1 MDLELT
7 HLEEVE
13 EIANDLHEG
22 EHEDTGGD
30 GGDAGV
36 HVLIGALL
44 FLLDKASELLQECV
58 PLVHLIS

>member
-13 EIANDLHEG
+13 EIADDLHEG

-36 HVLIGALL
+36 HVLVGGHLL
-44 FLLDKASELLQECV
+44 ILDTD
-58 PLVHLIS
+58 

>member
-44 FLLDKASELLQECV
+44 FLLDIDQSLQEGV
-58 PLVHLIS
+58 PLVHLIC

>member
-1 MDLELT
+1 MSN
-7 HLEEVE
+7 LEEVE
-13 EIANDLHEG
+13 VIADDLQEG

-36 HVLIGALL
+36 HVLIGGHLL
-44 FLLDKASELLQECV
+44 LLDIDQSLQEGV

>member
-1 MDLELT
+1 ML

-13 EIANDLHEG
+13 EIADDLQEG

-36 HVLIGALL
+36 HVLIRGHLL
-44 FLLDKASELLQECV
+44 LLDIDQSLQEGV